1 MANVGGPKMRALIG
15 PIQSLLSGAKPSRV
29 LLSVWTMIA
38 GCAAVTYPDPSRAAE
53 FGTGPWVKGYT
64 DIFGGVLPPVPGF
77 YFRTDAY
84 HYNGDADRTIFN
96 GFVQLGLEEDYTATI
111 AALTYVTPWK
121 ILGGTYAVAVVPSM
135 VAMDVDVGIGIP
147 QFTGPLGLRTFG
159 PFTFKTGDTN
169 LAPGD
174 TAFAPLV
181 LGWNAGNFHW
191 NVGVFGFAPTGDY
204 STRQLANTSLNHW
217 AVMNRIAG
225 TYFNPQTGWQVNA
238 AAIYSVN
245 WENPATDYETG
256 DILNLDGAIVKS
268 FGRWGVGA
276 VGYAM
281 IQTTGDSGAGARL
294 GSFESR
300 VYGAG
305 PIVSYTLGDPRNGLT
320 FIGKYYQEF
329 DAENTFEGHTLD
341 VAFTA
346 KF

>member
-1 MANVGGPKMRALIG
+1 MRTGIGPGRVAASRALLASAFLG
-15 PIQSLLSGAKPSRV
+15 GLGLLSIHPAH
-29 LLSVWTMIA
+29 
-38 GCAAVTYPDPSRAAE
+38 AAE
-53 FGTGPWVKGYT
+53 FGTGPWVRGYT
-64 DIFGGVLPPVPGF
+64 DIFGGIVPPVPGF

-84 HYNGDADRTIFN
+84 HYEGDADRIIFN
-96 GFVQLGLEEDYTATI
+96 GFAQVGVAEDYTASI

-147 QFTGPLGLRTFG
+147 AFTGPLGLRTFG
-159 PFTFKTGDTN
+159 PFNFRTGDTN
-169 LAPGD
+169 LALGD
-174 TAFAPLV
+174 SAFAPLV

-204 STRQLANTSLNHW
+204 SRRQLANTSLNHW
-217 AVMNRIAG
+217 AVMNRIAA
-225 TYFNPQTGWQVNA
+225 TYYDPKTGWQVNG
-238 AAIYSVN
+238 AAIYSLN

-256 DILNLDGAIVKS
+256 DILNLDGAIVKN

-281 IQTTGDSGAGARL
+281 IQTTGDSGSGALL

-300 VYGAG
+300 VFGAG
-305 PIVSYTLGDPRNGLT
+305 PILSYTMGDPRNPIT
-320 FIGKYYQEF
+320 FIAKYYQEF
-329 DAENTFEGHTLD
+329 DAKNTFEGHTFDL
-341 VAFTA
+341 AFTA

>member
-1 MANVGGPKMRALIG
+1 MRKPTVAELIIFTFVALL
-15 PIQSLLSGAKPSRV
+15 PLSGIEG
-29 LLSVWTMIA
+29 T
-38 GCAAVTYPDPSRAAE
+38 RAAE
-53 FGTGPWVKGYT
+53 FGAGPWVRGYT
-64 DIFGGVLPPVPGF
+64 DIFGGIVPSQPGF

-84 HYNGDADRTIFN
+84 HYEGEADKTVFD
-96 GFVQLGLEEDYTATI
+96 GFVQLGLEQDYTATI

-121 ILGGTYAVAVVPSM
+121 ILGGTYAVAIVPSM
-135 VAMDVDVGIGIP
+135 LAMDVDVGIGIP
-147 QFTGPLGLRTFG
+147 RFTGPLGLRTFG
-159 PFTFKTGDTN
+159 PFNFRTGDTN
-169 LAPGD
+169 LTPGD
-174 TAFAPLV
+174 TAFSPFV
-181 LGWNAGNFHW
+181 LGWNEGNFHW

-217 AVMNRIAG
+217 AVMTRLAG
-225 TYFNPQTGWQVNA
+225 TYFDPKTGWQVNGA
-238 AAIYSVN
+238 AVYSVN

-256 DILNLDGAIVKS
+256 NILNLDGAITKN

-305 PIVSYTLGDPRNGLT
+305 PIVTYMLGDPRNPLT
-320 FIGKYYQEF
+320 FIAKYYQEF

-341 VAFTA
+341 VAFSA

>member
-1 MANVGGPKMRALIG
+1 MVRRVSGLRAT
-15 PIQSLLSGAKPSRV
+15 ASRV
-29 LLSVWTMIA
+29 LLMTGAILGSA
-38 GCAAVTYPDPSRAAE
+38 SAASLDPGHAAE

-64 DIFGGVLPPVPGF
+64 DILGGIIPPVPGF

-84 HYNGDADRTIFN
+84 HYNGSADRTIFD
-96 GFVQLGLEEDYTATI
+96 GFAQVGVQEDYTATI

-121 ILGGTYAVAVVPSM
+121 ILGGTYALAVVPSM

-159 PFTFKTGDTN
+159 PFNFRTGDTN
-169 LAPGD
+169 LALGD

-204 STRQLANTSLNHW
+204 SKRQLANTSLNHW
-217 AVMNRIAG
+217 AEMTRIAG
-225 TYFNPQTGWQVNA
+225 TYYDPKTGWQVNG
-238 AAIYSVN
+238 AAIYTVN
-245 WENPATDYETG
+245 WENPATNYETG
-256 DILNLDGAIVKS
+256 NILNLEGVIAKN
-268 FGRWGVGA
+268 FGRLGVG
-276 VGYAM
+276 VTGYAM
-281 IQTTGDSGAGARL
+281 IQTTGDSGSGAKL

-305 PIVSYTLGDPRNGLT
+305 PIVSYTIGNPANGLT

-329 DAENTFEGHTLD
+329 DAKNTFEGHTFD